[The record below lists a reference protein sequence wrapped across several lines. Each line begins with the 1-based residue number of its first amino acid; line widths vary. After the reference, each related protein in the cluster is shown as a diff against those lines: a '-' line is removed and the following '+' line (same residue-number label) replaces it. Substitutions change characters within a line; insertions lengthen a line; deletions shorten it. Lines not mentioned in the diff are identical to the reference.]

1 MIFFMGKKDSLS
13 IFQPEFV
20 HDKWLN
26 IANQEKYFILIQS
39 SKYGKAFSLT
49 LILVFL
55 LEVIMEF
62 DTILTNIL
70 RTKIIK
76 RQQYH
81 AVGPTQEWSVGL
93 LNRL

>member
-1 MIFFMGKKDSLS
+1 MTFSMGKKDFLS
-13 IFQPEFV
+13 IFRPEFV
-20 HDKWLN
+20 QDKWLN

-39 SKYGKAFSLT
+39 SKSGKASSLT
-49 LILVFL
+49 RISVFL
-55 LEVIMEF
+55 SEVTMEL

-70 RTKIIK
+70 RTKTIK

-81 AVGPTQEWSVGL
+81 AVGLILEWSVGL